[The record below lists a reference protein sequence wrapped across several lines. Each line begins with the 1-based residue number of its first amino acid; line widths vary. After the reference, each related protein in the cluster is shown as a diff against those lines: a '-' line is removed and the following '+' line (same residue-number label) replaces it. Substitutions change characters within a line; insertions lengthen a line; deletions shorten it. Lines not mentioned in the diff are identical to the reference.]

1 MSRNNRRQADP
12 RRATPYKMAVSCYL
26 FLLNT
31 PRQTNGGFMS
41 LLLPRT
47 PNGTPTSKPTQ
58 EIHDEIKTR
67 IRIKADH
74 IFGDLYRA
82 RKENGIL
89 ENEAD
94 LVAGASAMLQLLNEI
109 TFNPEEGEE
118 MSLVPPSWLF
128 LLFSGRG
135 LGELY
140 DDTTKQ
146 DEILEAVSR
155 EEVNQ

>member
-1 MSRNNRRQADP
+1 
-12 RRATPYKMAVSCYL
+12 
-26 FLLNT
+26 
-31 PRQTNGGFMS
+31 MS

-47 PNGTPTSKPTQ
+47 PNGTPANKPAQ
-58 EIHDEIKTR
+58 EIHDEIKTS

>member
-1 MSRNNRRQADP
+1 
-12 RRATPYKMAVSCYL
+12 
-26 FLLNT
+26 
-31 PRQTNGGFMS
+31 MS

-47 PNGTPTSKPTQ
+47 PNGTPANKPAQ

>member
-1 MSRNNRRQADP
+1 
-12 RRATPYKMAVSCYL
+12 
-26 FLLNT
+26 
-31 PRQTNGGFMS
+31 MS
-41 LLLPRT
+41 LLLPMIPKESTYSKRLYDKHNT
-47 PNGTPTSKPTQ
+47 P
-58 EIHDEIKTR
+58 EIHDEVKTR